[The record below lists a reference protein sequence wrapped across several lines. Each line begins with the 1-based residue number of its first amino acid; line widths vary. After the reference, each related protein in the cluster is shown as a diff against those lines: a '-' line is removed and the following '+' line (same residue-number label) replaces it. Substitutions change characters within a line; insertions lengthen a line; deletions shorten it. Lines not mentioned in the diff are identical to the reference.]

1 LGLSFFGFSSNYR
14 ADLLNEFYVMS
25 RHMTISYLDF
35 NNMPTYVRR
44 FLLDKLVDEFTKKE

>member
-1 LGLSFFGFSSNYR
+1 
-14 ADLLNEFYVMS
+14 MS
-25 RHMTISYLDF
+25 RHMTITYLDF